1 MTDKAT
7 RERPLGLDMDP
18 DEALARFLQTDP
30 TDIPDSAK
38 LVPKKPPPKRGPK
51 TKGKPDVTPD

>member
-1 MTDKAT
+1 MTDRTT

-30 TDIPDSAK
+30 ADIPDSAK
-38 LVPKKPPPKRGPK
+38 LKQKKPPPKRGPVPKRK
-51 TKGKPDVTPD
+51 TDKA